1 VFRVGKQF
9 HLSRLDDDE
18 IDRLITL
25 VERSAPIGRIVE
37 SNFSGFSRSEKRR
50 RLVERCHSDMFVCM
64 RNIFASENF
73 DDIILRE
80 YSALAEALQD
90 IYRLVSA
97 LETSGIRVHRQLI
110 IRLLGIPMNATMAIL
125 DGLTDIVTEYE
136 IDGRKHI
143 FGWRGR
149 HPVINSIIMKYKY
162 NDINKIIDLF
172 DKIIDNIVP
181 TYDVEIRSIIELCN
195 IETGIARIPDKKVQ
209 NRLLRK
215 MISIAPGQRVP
226 RHRLIRNLIEV
237 GEFDQAMTEMRIFD
251 KDFRT
256 DGPVA
261 RYKINL
267 LVARATR
274 TAGIMAEDRL
284 VILEQARELAVASIR
299 RHSNAVAVFSAY
311 AEVGMQIYRFA
322 NRGDVF
328 DDAMVQL
335 KEAEKRLGDPEITRI
350 IRRFE
355 RQMAGQM
362 SAPASEDDDPTV
374 SDFD

>member
-237 GEFDQAMTEMRIFD
+237 GEFDQAMTEMRW
-251 KDFRT
+251 T
-256 DGPVA
+256 LGLMVP
-261 RYKINL
+261 L
-267 LVARATR
+267 LGTR
-274 TAGIMAEDRL
+274 SICLWRGRR
-284 VILEQARELAVASIR
+284 EQRE
-299 RHSNAVAVFSAY
+299 
-311 AEVGMQIYRFA
+311 
-322 NRGDVF
+322 
-328 DDAMVQL
+328 
-335 KEAEKRLGDPEITRI
+335 
-350 IRRFE
+350 
-355 RQMAGQM
+355 
-362 SAPASEDDDPTV
+362 
-374 SDFD
+374 